1 MIVSNKIEA
10 RKIEAKKI
18 ASTMIASKRT
28 LVGACAVVLGL
39 AAPLWAQ
46 SADSLL
52 PPVAA
57 TTGKLVFTFTIT
69 ATSGVPKNG
78 IVTCNATA
86 NVNEAS
92 SGQNIFQKAT
102 GVATL
107 NAAGKWICKAI
118 MPYSWVLATPASD
131 NVILAYDVE
140 VDYGF
145 EITASNGT
153 GTVVVP
159 LSTDKVNQNLG
170 SISVPLNGSTT
181 NETVSV
187 TI

>member
-1 MIVSNKIEA
+1 MIVSS
-10 RKIEAKKI
+10 KIEAKKI
-18 ASTMIASKRT
+18 EAKKIVSKMIASNRT

-39 AAPLWAQ
+39 SASLWAQ
-46 SADSLL
+46 NADSAL

-69 ATSGVPKNG
+69 AASGVPKNG

-102 GVATL
+102 GIATL
-107 NAAGKWICKAI
+107 SAGKWICKGI
-118 MPYSWVLATPASD
+118 MPYSWALATPASD

-145 EITASNGT
+145 QVTASNGT

-159 LSTDKVNQNLG
+159 LSTDKVNENLG

-181 NETVSV
+181 NEAVSV

>member
-1 MIVSNKIEA
+1 MIVSSKIEA
-10 RKIEAKKI
+10 RKIVSK
-18 ASTMIASKRT
+18 MIASKRT

-39 AAPLWAQ
+39 SASLWAQ
-46 SADSLL
+46 NADSAL

-86 NVNEAS
+86 SVNEAS

-102 GVATL
+102 GIATL
-107 NAAGKWICKAI
+107 NAAGKWICKGI
-118 MPYSWVLATPASD
+118 MPYSWALATPASD

-140 VDYGF
+140 VDYGLQV
-145 EITASNGT
+145 TASNGT

-159 LSTDKVNQNLG
+159 LSTDRIRTWDRFQFL
-170 SISVPLNGSTT
+170 
-181 NETVSV
+181 
-187 TI
+187 